1 MLSLLWPNALE
12 ESQGLQTQRSIP
24 SHWILCHGVA
34 PAAIFNEQLEVRQKN
49 TKYARKPQR

>member
-49 TKYARKPQR
+49 AKYARKPQR